1 MISDP
6 IRDPIFDP
14 IRDGIRD
21 PWSVTRFGPIRFGP
35 IQILSKLQTQGYFR
49 SSGSFRSF
57 LVLVTIGFSHAAILR
72 KW

>member
-21 PWSVTRFGPIRFGP
+21 LFRNPIRDLIRSDP
-35 IQILSKLQTQGYFR
+35 IR
-49 SSGSFRSF
+49 SDPDFVEAVNSRLF
-57 LVLVTIGFSHAAILR
+57 
-72 KW
+72 